1 MQVGK
6 MIVDFNCAKLQYLT
20 SIRNQCVNQMNIV
33 LVFSVR
39 QPTLLQWDRE
49 YLKNAEDHKDKLL
62 VVLAL
67 VSLCCGAK

>member
-1 MQVGK
+1 
-6 MIVDFNCAKLQYLT
+6 
-20 SIRNQCVNQMNIV
+20 MNIV